1 MASPTQDHLTIRRA
15 TPKDAPVI
23 ADLINAAFRNDD
35 TTDVYLCDKH
45 DNVDLVSGRSVLKS
59 LETDNLVVFVGVV
72 PPSTSGGSK
81 EDIVAHFSLRRKVVP
96 SVTLVSDTPSVT
108 TAWLALLAVL
118 PTTQKRG
125 WGSQLV
131 SYAERFAREEWAAAR
146 MEFDVVNT
154 RSQLRAWYEK
164 KGYRP
169 TGNAKPFAYELHP
182 GWQGVLRDDL
192 EFLDYGKDL

>member
-1 MASPTQDHLTIRRA
+1 MPSQAQDQLTIRRA
-15 TPKDAPVI
+15 TPKDALDI
-23 ADLINAAFRNDD
+23 ANLINTAFRNDD
-35 TTDVYLCDKH
+35 TTDVYLSTEH
-45 DNVDLVSGRSVLKS
+45 DGIDLVSEQSVLKS

-72 PPSTSGGSK
+72 PSSD
-81 EDIVAHFSLRRKVVP
+81 EIVGHFSLRRKIAP
-96 SVTLVSDTPSVT
+96 STSTT
-108 TAWLALLAVL
+108 TAWLALFAVL

-131 SYAERFAREEWAAAR
+131 SHAERFAREEWNAAR

-192 EFLDYGKDL
+192 EFLDYGKSL